1 MIIIVVRDLNIAVDD
16 MNIVLRETIIDVRG
30 SGGDDESDMSITA

>member
-16 MNIVLRETIIDVRG
+16 MNIVLREKIIDVRG
-30 SGGDDESDMSITA
+30 SGGDDESDMSIIA